1 MELDRKSVYRISS
14 NNSRPSNNRLV
25 LTEMFKSPP
34 PPPPSPHRT
43 TTTPIGYPL
52 VIPIAVNLENEAKV
66 ESDPAKLIID
76 DSGSDAE
83 DINIENQSGTKFGT
97 L

>member
-25 LTEMFKSPP
+25 LTEMFKSP

-83 DINIENQSGTKFGT
+83 GINIENQSGTKFGT

>member
-1 MELDRKSVYRISS
+1 MIA
-14 NNSRPSNNRLV
+14 
-25 LTEMFKSPP
+25 
-34 PPPPSPHRT
+34 
-43 TTTPIGYPL
+43 
-52 VIPIAVNLENEAKV
+52 IAVNLEDEAKE
-66 ESDPAKLIID
+66 ESDPTKLISD

>member
-1 MELDRKSVYRISS
+1 MELDRKAVYRISS

-25 LTEMFKSPP
+25 LTEMFKSP

-83 DINIENQSGTKFGT
+83 GINIENQSGTKFGT

>member
-1 MELDRKSVYRISS
+1 
-14 NNSRPSNNRLV
+14 
-25 LTEMFKSPP
+25 MFKSPP
-34 PPPPSPHRT
+34 PPSPHPI

-52 VIPIAVNLENEAKV
+52 VIPIAVNLEDEAKL
-66 ESDPAKLIID
+66 ESDPAKLISD

-97 L
+97 LKMPVFSLYDVIIF

>member
-25 LTEMFKSPP
+25 LTEMFKSP

>member
-1 MELDRKSVYRISS
+1 
-14 NNSRPSNNRLV
+14 
-25 LTEMFKSPP
+25 MFKSPP
-34 PPPPSPHRT
+34 PSPHPI

-52 VIPIAVNLENEAKV
+52 VIPIAVNLEDEAKL
-66 ESDPAKLIID
+66 ESDPAKLISD

-97 L
+97 LKMPVFSLYDVIIF